1 MTDGNAAA
9 QTAVSWSQFSH
20 KRRMRE
26 GTLGTDEGQISDYR
40 PMRVLRGCERSCT
53 LAPTPNADTF
63 VCENPLP

>member
-20 KRRMRE
+20 KNERRMRE

-40 PMRVLRGCERSCT
+40 PMRAKL
-53 LAPTPNADTF
+53 
-63 VCENPLP
+63 